1 MTFHNKCAQKQ
12 FYCKIC
18 MQTIFNIDSF
28 VLFVIQAEVLCR
40 IKCYLIYESN
50 KRFCPKDKNLY
61 SQLLCRYN
69 CNLAFIIFL
78 LNCQFIQYVNNWPF
92 SSEWNSSKII
102 DSFCIKRFW
111 SAKLSRSVQITQN
124 VLISALFKKWEKGAQ
139 NWIFPIFL
147 YHHDKFIITWNKILL
162 IY

>member
-102 DSFCIKRFW
+102 DSFCIKKVLVSKAQQVGSDHTKCLNLCSFQEVRKGCTKLDFFHSLV
-111 SAKLSRSVQITQN
+111 SA
-124 VLISALFKKWEKGAQ
+124 W
-139 NWIFPIFL
+139 
-147 YHHDKFIITWNKILL
+147 
-162 IY
+162 